1 MNTMESSPRKRGSSR
16 WLRFLDSRVRGND
29 ETSVVQR
36 FARWLAFALAF
47 AVLGTAHAHKPSDSY
62 LALKVQG
69 AQVAGQWDIALR
81 DLEVAIG
88 LDSDGDGNITWGELK
103 AKHSDIASYALA
115 RLALQ
120 ADAKPCPS
128 RATGHL
134 VDDHSDGAYAVLRF
148 EADCGGAPDA
158 IDVRYSLFFD
168 FDTQHKGLLRLEA
181 DGQTQATAFAADRAT
196 QRFELRHASRVG
208 QFLSFGREGVWH
220 IWIGIDHIL
229 FIVSLLL
236 PAVLILVRGQWRA
249 APRFGPAFWDVFR
262 VVTSFTVAH
271 SITLSL
277 AALGVISL
285 PSRLVESAIAAS
297 VALAAAHNLKPN
309 GGRGRGVEL
318 RHRRRHPGTAAEAPQ
333 HDGEDMT
340 VAEEPEGAG
349 EPLAGRH
356 DHAAANN
363 LKPIVGS
370 GRWMVAFLFGLV
382 HGFGF
387 ASVLTDLGLPKE
399 SLLLAL
405 VGFNLGVEV
414 GQLAIV
420 SAFLP
425 IAFALRST
433 LFYRKLVMSGGS
445 AVVLAVALVWLAERA
460 LNFKILPV

>member
-1 MNTMESSPRKRGSSR
+1 MKAREAPNTSSPRKRGSSR

-36 FARWLAFALAF
+36 FTWWLAFALAF

-88 LDSDGDGNITWGELK
+88 LDANGDGEITWGELK
-103 AKHSDIASYALA
+103 TKHADIASYALA

-120 ADAKPCPS
+120 AGGQPCPLKP
-128 RATGHL
+128 TGHL

-148 EADCGGAPDA
+148 EAECASAPEA
-158 IDVRYSLFFD
+158 LEIRYSLFFD

-181 DGQTQATAFAADRAT
+181 NGQTQTTAFAADRAT
-196 QRFELRHASRVG
+196 QRFELRRASPLA

-249 APRFGPAFWDVFR
+249 APRFGPAFWDVLR

-277 AALGVISL
+277 AALGVVSL

-297 VALAAAHNLKPN
+297 VALAAA
-309 GGRGRGVEL
+309 
-318 RHRRRHPGTAAEAPQ
+318 
-333 HDGEDMT
+333 
-340 VAEEPEGAG
+340 
-349 EPLAGRH
+349 
-356 DHAAANN
+356 NN
-363 LKPIVGS
+363 LKPLVGS
-370 GRWMVAFLFGLV
+370 GRWIVAFLFGLI

-405 VGFNLGVEV
+405 VGFNLGVEL
-414 GQLAIV
+414 GQLVIV

-425 IAFALRST
+425 LAFVLRST

-445 AVVLAVALVWLAERA
+445 AVVLAVALIWFSERVW
-460 LNFKILPV
+460 NFKILPF